1 MMWRVWLVAMRELR
15 RAVRFPSYLMLLT
28 VLPAVSLI
36 FFSALFER
44 GIPHDLPIVVV
55 DLDRTPTS
63 RKLIKMISASPE
75 TEVCFE
81 AQDALQAEQLMR
93 SEKADAIVLIDRG
106 FERDILSASSAKVG
120 AYVSGAN
127 VLKNGLISK
136 GLISVTSTFAAGI
149 DIEFLASL
157 GLPTDEAMAQA
168 VPIRLSSHL
177 LFNPYT
183 NYSYYL
189 TPLFMPMML
198 IVFTILTTIFAI
210 GSELRYSTSEE
221 WLAAADGSLIV
232 AVVGKLLPTFVAMTM
247 MAAIELILLLNV
259 VGAPMRG
266 SVCLLLLASEILI
279 LAYIDV
285 AIFVVALTADMRLA
299 MSLGGGY
306 SVMAFSLSG
315 VTFPAMAMY
324 GWVRWM
330 SHLFPFTAYSRVV
343 IDVVMRGAPNGEVMT
358 EMCEMLAFL
367 LLPIAVW
374 PRLRRVVSERKYWGK
389 E

>member
-1 MMWRVWLVAMRELR
+1 MIRRVWQVTERELR
-15 RAVRFPSYLMLLT
+15 RAVKFPSYMMLLT
-28 VLPAVSLI
+28 VLPTVSLI
-36 FFSALFER
+36 FFSTLFER

-75 TEVCFE
+75 IEVSYE
-81 AQDALQAEQLMR
+81 VQDALQAEQLVR
-93 SEKADAIVLIDRG
+93 SGEADAIVLIDRG
-106 FERDILSASSAKVG
+106 FERNILSTSSAKVG
-120 AYVSGAN
+120 AYVSGVN

-136 GLISVTSTFAAGI
+136 GLISVTSTFAAGV

-157 GLPTDEAMAQA
+157 GVPTNEAMAQA
-168 VPIRLSSHL
+168 VPIRLSSHI

-189 TPLFMPMML
+189 TPLFIPMML
-198 IVFTILTTIFAI
+198 IIFTMLATIFAI

-247 MAAIELILLLNV
+247 MAAVELILLLDV

-266 SVCLLLLASEILI
+266 SVWLLFLASEILI
-279 LAYIDV
+279 LAYIGV
-285 AIFVVALTADMRLA
+285 AILVVALTADMRLA

-343 IDVVMRGAPNGEVMT
+343 IDVMMRSAPNGVVMT
-358 EMCEMLAFL
+358 EVCEMLVFL
-367 LLPIAVW
+367 LLPIVVW
-374 PRLRRVVSERKYWGK
+374 PRLRRVAGERKYWGK